1 MPIIVVCG
9 TNANKLKVTGKW
21 NVFFV
26 SNGTTKVKIL
36 ENDPVKPV
44 TRAADLKKILPDIG
58 IDNL

>member
-26 SNGTTKVKIL
+26 SNGATKVKIL

-44 TRAADLKKILPDIG
+44 IRAADLKKILPDIS